1 MTKKTRRVFRR
12 DRRRQLRLRLATK
25 KGDGKGDSSAVAL
38 SYGVFPERELLDRII
53 ERVRRL

>member
-12 DRRRQLRLRLATK
+12 DRRRQLRLRLTTK
-25 KGDGKGDSSAVAL
+25 KADGKGDSSTVAL
-38 SYGVFPERELLDRII
+38 SYSVFPERELLDRII

>member
-25 KGDGKGDSSAVAL
+25 KPDGKGDSNTVAL
-38 SYGVFPERELLDRII
+38 PYGVFPERELLDRII

>member
-25 KGDGKGDSSAVAL
+25 KADGKGDSNTAAL
-38 SYGVFPERELLDRII
+38 PYGVFPERELLDRII
-53 ERVRRL
+53 ERVR